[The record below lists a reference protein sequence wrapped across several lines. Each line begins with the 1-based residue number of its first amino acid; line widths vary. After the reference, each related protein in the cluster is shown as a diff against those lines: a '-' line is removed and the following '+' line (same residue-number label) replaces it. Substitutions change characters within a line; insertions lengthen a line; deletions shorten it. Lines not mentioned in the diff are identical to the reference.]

1 MKTHAHG
8 IRGAGAAAAAS
19 LLVFQAGCS
28 GAKASRPAMPPVPV
42 EVVTALQRPAP
53 DVVVANGSVEP
64 LQTVSVESQ
73 VGGIL
78 ESVEFEEGDEVKQGQ
93 LLFRIDPRP
102 YQAAMAQAE
111 ATLARDSVQARNSG
125 LDAERY
131 ARLAKQDYVTQS
143 QADQAAATAAA
154 QAATVKADSAALA
167 NARLNLSYTVI
178 RAPIT
183 GRTGSL
189 LVHAGNLVKAN
200 ASPLVVINQMEPIL
214 VRFAVPGQTL
224 PLLQKY
230 GGADGNGLQV
240 LATPGNGSAQE
251 RGRLTFVDN
260 AVDSTTGTV
269 MLKAHFANHD
279 RSLWPGAYVSVRL
292 QLYVQPDALVVPSQ
306 AVITEQDGSYVF
318 VVDSTDHAHR
328 RKVSL
333 DRPLDDQVIIADGL
347 APGDRVVTDG
357 QSRLSDGA
365 LVAVKAPQTAGAGGP
380 GGSGAGSPADA
391 ATSGAAPG
399 GGAGGRP

>member
-1 MKTHAHG
+1 MWGSDVMKTHAHM
-8 IRGAGAAAAAS
+8 IRGTAVAAAP
-19 LLVFQAGCS
+19 LLLAVGCG
-28 GAKASRPAMPPVPV
+28 GAQASRPSMPAVPV
-42 EVVTALQRPAP
+42 TVATAVQRAAP

-64 LQTVSVESQ
+64 LRTVSVESQ

-78 ESVEFEEGDEVKQGQ
+78 ERVEFREGDEVKKGQ
-93 LLFRIDPRP
+93 VLFRIDPRP
-102 YQAAMAQAE
+102 YEAAVAQAE
-111 ATLARDSVQARNSG
+111 ATLARDSVQAHNSR

-131 ARLAKQDYVTQS
+131 TRLAKQDYVTQS
-143 QADQAAATAAA
+143 EADRAAATAAA

-167 NARLNLSYTVI
+167 SARLNLSYAVI
-178 RAPIT
+178 RAPIA

-200 ASPLVVINQMEPIL
+200 ASPLVVINQIEPIL

-240 LATPGNGSAQE
+240 QASPGNGGPEA
-251 RGRLTFVDN
+251 RGGLTFVDN

-269 MLKAHFANHD
+269 MLKARFANRD
-279 RSLWPGAYVSVRL
+279 RSLWPGEYVSVRL

-306 AVITEQDGSYVF
+306 AIITEQDGSYVF
-318 VVDSTDHAHR
+318 VVDSTAHAHR
-328 RKVSL
+328 RKVSV
-333 DRPLDDQVIIADGL
+333 DRPLEDQVIIADGL
-347 APGDRVVTDG
+347 APGEQVVTDG

-365 LVAVKAPQTAGAGGP
+365 PVSVKAPKTAVGA
-380 GGSGAGSPADA
+380 
-391 ATSGAAPG
+391 
-399 GGAGGRP
+399 